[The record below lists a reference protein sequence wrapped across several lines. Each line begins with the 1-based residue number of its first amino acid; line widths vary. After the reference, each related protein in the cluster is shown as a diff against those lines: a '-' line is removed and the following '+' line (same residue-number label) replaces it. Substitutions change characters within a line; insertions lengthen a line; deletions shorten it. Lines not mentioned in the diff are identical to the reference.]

1 MKLSQYNLTMPIT
14 QCMIRPWMIHLGYCR
29 YDRHRQ
35 SYHAGGNE
43 RSDVL
48 EMRVEYIKLKRK
60 IALRQPLWIRIV
72 KSPISAEELLTLK
85 LPKETGDEAFLS
97 EAFDC
102 EVDGKESVDLHA
114 DLLNDDGCVGEKRL
128 PLRGSWVSMDAIAF
142 NSMKLGLHPVRHVI
156 FRRCAGK
163 CGKQAYCIG
172 QNESA

>member
-1 MKLSQYNLTMPIT
+1 MLKLSQYNLTMPIT

-114 DLLNDDGCVGEKRL
+114 DLLNDDGCVREKRL
-128 PLRGSWVSMDAIAF
+128 TLRGSWVSMDTIAF
-142 NSMKLGLHPVRHVI
+142 NSMKLGLHPVRHVCLLYTSPSP
-156 FRRCAGK
+156 RDRG
-163 CGKQAYCIG
+163 
-172 QNESA
+172 